1 MDTYYYVTNSNSAP
15 MFSDTSNGFITIE
28 TPMKALKKV
37 VKEYKHP
44 CGLFAAVVYECSPK
58 QKMLARYLSARA
70 NTLDGVTGRVF
81 CEGNKITVDDKR
93 LKLKRSKY
101 EVM

>member
-15 MFSDTSNGFITIE
+15 MFSDTDNGFVKADSSME
-28 TPMKALKKV
+28 ALKSI
-37 VKEYKHP
+37 VKKYTHP
-44 CGLFAAVVYECSPK
+44 SGLYAAAIYECSPK
-58 QKMLARYLSARA
+58 QKMLARYLSSRA

-93 LKLKRSKY
+93 LKLKHSKY